1 MIDLTNVGEAVQQAE
16 QEQQP
21 LPESL
26 NFEDIQKMRL
36 TSLNRF
42 GSKEDEFRPQDFLD
56 LESQDSDN
64 EVLAKFKPEVVLP
77 DSMLSKPLGQNEM
90 LSLLQPNSFEN
101 QFAPP
106 PIHTNNLIDEQ
117 TGYSNSPKFSVYRLN
132 NQSNM
137 KDVSQYED

>member
-1 MIDLTNVGEAVQQAE
+1 MIDLTNAGEAVQPKDKE
-16 QEQQP
+16 TEQQP

-64 EVLAKFKPEVVLP
+64 EILAKFKPEVVLP

-90 LSLLQPNSFEN
+90 LSILQPNAYEKK
-101 QFAPP
+101 FAPP
-106 PIHTNNLIDEQ
+106 PIIQTNNLIDEQ

-137 KDVSQYED
+137 KDVS